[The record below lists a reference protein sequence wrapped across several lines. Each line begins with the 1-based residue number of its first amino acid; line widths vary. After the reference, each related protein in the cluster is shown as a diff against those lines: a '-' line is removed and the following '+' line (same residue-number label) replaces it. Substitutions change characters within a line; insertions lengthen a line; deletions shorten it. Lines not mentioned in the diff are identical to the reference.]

1 MPHMFPIGDR
11 TQQMEPVRY
20 HRVLL
25 AALLALPLI
34 LLGLDEVTPPTPHLA
49 PLMAAAPA
57 LTAIFFGPVH
67 VAQVSVVTVGCLI
80 GADAANLQ
88 LSGSNFPMEL
98 ATVVVISAIAALAA
112 AGRERRVR
120 QLARTREVAAAAQ
133 QVLLRPL
140 PRRLGPLLIS
150 SLYLPAEEEA
160 EIGGDLYAVA
170 SLGHGTRV
178 IIGDAQGKGLAAVE
192 EVGYVM
198 SAFRRTALHQVPLA
212 ETAVRLERSMAED
225 IAAAART
232 PTADGTDTRH
242 NRHSRFPEGFVT
254 AVLVDIPDHGPRIEI
269 VNCGHPPPLLLRGRD
284 VRVLDPREP
293 GLPLGL
299 GNLGDAVR
307 SPDTAEFHIGD
318 TLLLYTDGLVEAR
331 DPAGAFYPLQE
342 RIRAGGW
349 ARLAPDELVETIRG
363 DLERHVRRRLSDDV
377 AIAAIQRADGQ
388 AGGE

>member
-254 AVLVDIPDHGPRIEI
+254 SVLVDIPDHGPRIEI

-307 SPDTAEFHIGD
+307 GLDTAEFRVGD
-318 TLLLYTDGLVEAR
+318 TLLLYTDGLVDAR

-342 RIRAGGW
+342 RIHAGGW
-349 ARLAPDELVETIRG
+349 ALLAPDELLEAIRG
-363 DLERHVRRRLSDDV
+363 DLERHVRRRLTDDV

>member
-140 PRRLGPLLIS
+140 PRRHGPLLIS

>member
-140 PRRLGPLLIS
+140 PRRLGPLRIS

-232 PTADGTDTRH
+232 PTADGTDTRR

>member
-1 MPHMFPIGDR
+1 
-11 TQQMEPVRY
+11 
-20 HRVLL
+20 
-25 AALLALPLI
+25 
-34 LLGLDEVTPPTPHLA
+34 
-49 PLMAAAPA
+49 
-57 LTAIFFGPVH
+57 
-67 VAQVSVVTVGCLI
+67 
-80 GADAANLQ
+80 
-88 LSGSNFPMEL
+88 
-98 ATVVVISAIAALAA
+98 
-112 AGRERRVR
+112 
-120 QLARTREVAAAAQ
+120 
-133 QVLLRPL
+133 
-140 PRRLGPLLIS
+140 
-150 SLYLPAEEEA
+150 
-160 EIGGDLYAVA
+160 
-170 SLGHGTRV
+170 
-178 IIGDAQGKGLAAVE
+178 
-192 EVGYVM
+192 
-198 SAFRRTALHQVPLA
+198 
-212 ETAVRLERSMAED
+212 MAED

-377 AIAAIQRADGQ
+377 AIAAIQRADEDGNPATEAEADWMTEHPTTPPYPAYASNASAIGAACATVLTDVFGPDVSFRINWSQGARTYDNFWAAADEMANSRIYGGIHFRFDCVAGQ
-388 AGGE
+388 EIGRDVADYVLDNYLRPRDDGDDELVAATAAPAPVTEALRI

>member
-307 SPDTAEFHIGD
+307 SPDTAEFHVGD

>member
-112 AGRERRVR
+112 AGRERRAL

-170 SLGHGTRV
+170 ALGHCTRV
-178 IIGDAQGKGLAAVE
+178 VIGDAQGKGLAAVE

>member
-1 MPHMFPIGDR
+1 
-11 TQQMEPVRY
+11 
-20 HRVLL
+20 
-25 AALLALPLI
+25 
-34 LLGLDEVTPPTPHLA
+34 
-49 PLMAAAPA
+49 
-57 LTAIFFGPVH
+57 
-67 VAQVSVVTVGCLI
+67 
-80 GADAANLQ
+80 
-88 LSGSNFPMEL
+88 
-98 ATVVVISAIAALAA
+98 
-112 AGRERRVR
+112 
-120 QLARTREVAAAAQ
+120 
-133 QVLLRPL
+133 
-140 PRRLGPLLIS
+140 
-150 SLYLPAEEEA
+150 
-160 EIGGDLYAVA
+160 
-170 SLGHGTRV
+170 
-178 IIGDAQGKGLAAVE
+178 
-192 EVGYVM
+192 
-198 SAFRRTALHQVPLA
+198 
-212 ETAVRLERSMAED
+212 MAED